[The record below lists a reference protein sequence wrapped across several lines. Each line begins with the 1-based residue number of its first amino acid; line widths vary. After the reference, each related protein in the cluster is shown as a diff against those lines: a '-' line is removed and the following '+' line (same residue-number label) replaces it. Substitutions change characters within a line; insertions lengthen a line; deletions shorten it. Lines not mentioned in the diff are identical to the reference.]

1 MEKME
6 TATNVPAIQ
15 NDTGME
21 TAEEREFDSILVLH
35 VKDAEQSIALGL
47 TKLQTFIVV
56 KSILKQDADGN
67 AIMISDEELIRCRDR
82 ERPLNHN
89 LFSMRDMP
97 EAVLADLK
105 EWGVP
110 IEMLEHVTSVC
121 RTKSPSRSDLV
132 NILAHSDASP
142 VQQYQKMLRMHNV
155 TLQIPVQVLET
166 VADKALEQEMGAH
179 ALASIL
185 EKAITP
191 VMFRLAGNRK
201 RMTLRLQPECFTA
214 GKAPKLLPIKA
225 S

>member
-1 MEKME
+1 
-6 TATNVPAIQ
+6 
-15 NDTGME
+15 ME

-35 VKDAEQSIALGL
+35 VKDAEQPIALGL

-110 IEMLEHVTSVC
+110 MEMLEHVTSVC
-121 RTKSPSRSDLV
+121 RTKSTSWLTP
-132 NILAHSDASP
+132 
-142 VQQYQKMLRMHNV
+142 MLPLCTSIKKCCACT
-155 TLQIPVQVLET
+155 TLRC
-166 VADKALEQEMGAH
+166 K
-179 ALASIL
+179 
-185 EKAITP
+185 
-191 VMFRLAGNRK
+191 FRFKYWKLWRTKRWNRK
-201 RMTLRLQPECFTA
+201 WALTHLPVFWKRL
-214 GKAPKLLPIKA
+214 
-225 S
+225 